1 MWSRLPCQALA
12 QASCKPAGSRGP
24 SKAVFACQSF
34 CSAPLISASHLSA
47 AWLVRTRVCPSLKCS
62 QDVSP
67 HNDGTCVHWDHI
79 LPAPCQ
85 WEQMA
90 LSTWQH
96 WTPGPSVFL
105 VIILFFCLTT
115 KNPKER
121 GMSEN
126 KAQWD
131 ALSNPGCFGT
141 FAKVTSPL
149 CEFPST
155 QHKQSKPEAGG
166 LFKLVSLLWHITN
179 RQKPLSATS
188 AGCDICWCLWL

>member
-1 MWSRLPCQALA
+1 MQPGRLSSQRWHLRAL
-12 QASCKPAGSRGP
+12 GP
-24 SKAVFACQSF
+24 HPTSSV
-34 CSAPLISASHLSA
+34 P
-47 AWLVRTRVCPSLKCS
+47 VGT
-62 QDVSP
+62 
-67 HNDGTCVHWDHI
+67 DGTQHLAALDHRS
-79 LPAPCQ
+79 Q
-85 WEQMA
+85 
-90 LSTWQH
+90 
-96 WTPGPSVFL
+96 GFL